1 VSKSTGK
8 SGRSRNS
15 AKHSAKKS
23 KRGNAAPPLPPPEA
37 AAIKLLVLDCDGVL
51 TDGTLVYGPG
61 GEVYQRFCVYDGYAI
76 SLLKDAGV
84 EVAILTGKTSSAL
97 MHRAQTLGIRKIV
110 QGSSDK
116 AAAITRLAEQSE
128 LELGAV
134 AFMGDDLFDL
144 GAVRLAGWSAAPANA
159 RAEVKAEVS
168 HVCAARGGDGAV
180 REVAEMLLRARDAW
194 PPAAAAPAGP
204 ASHP

>member
-1 VSKSTGK
+1 MAKSTGK
-8 SGRSRNS
+8 SVRSRKS
-15 AKHSAKKS
+15 AKRSAKKS
-23 KRGNAAPPLPPPEA
+23 KRGDVAPPPEA
-37 AAIKLLVLDCDGVL
+37 AAIRLLVLDCDGVL
-51 TDGTLVYGPG
+51 TDGKLVYGPG

-76 SLLKDAGV
+76 SLLKDAGI

-116 AAAITRLAEQSE
+116 AAAITRLAEQAE

-159 RAEVKAEVS
+159 RPEVKAEVS

-180 REVAEMLLRARDAW
+180 REVAEMLLRARGSW
-194 PPAAAAPAGP
+194 PPAVAAPAGP
-204 ASHP
+204 APRP